1 MTAISAALSEAGIT
15 AEDNALLL
23 ALARFRNNGGSYE
36 QACALVETAYGD
48 DEKAR
53 KQFKNGATGLTS
65 FAEKVISPL
74 PAAPTLR
81 NRAGHSNSADTAR
94 LDVPRP
100 VSSAERRARLAA
112 HRLAGKSVLDSF
124 KLRNGR
130 AIGDM
135 AFCELESL
143 RFDNARE
150 AAVIRQVQKH
160 CANAPGNALVRDMI
174 KASDLQRFIQK
185 AAEVADL

>member
-36 QACALVETAYGD
+36 QACALVETSYGD
-48 DEKAR
+48 DAKAR
-53 KQFKNGATGLTS
+53 KQFKNGAAGHIPR
-65 FAEKVISPL
+65 AEKANDRL

-81 NRAGHSNSADTAR
+81 NRAGRSRIADKAN
-94 LDVPRP
+94 LNVPRP
-100 VSSAERRARLAA
+100 VSTAERRASMAA
-112 HRLAGKSVLDSF
+112 HRLAAKSVLDSF

-130 AIGDM
+130 AIGDL